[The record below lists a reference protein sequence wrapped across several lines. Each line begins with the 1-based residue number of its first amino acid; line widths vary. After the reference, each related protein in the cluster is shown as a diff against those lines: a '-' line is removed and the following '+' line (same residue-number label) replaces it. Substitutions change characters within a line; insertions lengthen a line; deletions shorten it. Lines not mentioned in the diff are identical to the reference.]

1 MIKKILAF
9 LKTIKF
15 KSSCCYESQCSM
27 NAREEDT
34 NDSRQTRQLKNLDK
48 IYNEISEDFE
58 IEEADLD
65 QNSDEDLEENIEHN
79 AADNL
84 VRS

>member
-27 NAREEDT
+27 NED
-34 NDSRQTRQLKNLDK
+34 NNAQLKNLDK
-48 IYNEISEDFE
+48 IYNELSEDCE
-58 IEEADLD
+58 IEE
-65 QNSDEDLEENIEHN
+65 DE
-79 AADNL
+79 
-84 VRS
+84 

>member
-27 NAREEDT
+27 NASEAD
-34 NDSRQTRQLKNLDK
+34 NNAQLKNLDK
-48 IYNEISEDFE
+48 IYNELSEDCE
-58 IEEADLD
+58 IEE
-65 QNSDEDLEENIEHN
+65 DE
-79 AADNL
+79 
-84 VRS
+84 